1 MTQHS
6 LCSES
11 GQPGSQPRG
20 PAKNEDLERFSSTAE
35 ALKVLTATL
44 DGGGAWKQ
52 LIDQIRVK
60 PPLGGSGI
68 ARKDLQ
74 TIKQVNN
81 Q

>member
-20 PAKNEDLERFSSTAE
+20 PARNEGLGRFSSTAE
-35 ALKVLTATL
+35 ALKVLTVML

-52 LIDQIRVK
+52 LVDQIRVK
-60 PPLGGSGI
+60 PPLG
-68 ARKDLQ
+68 Q
-74 TIKQVNN
+74 E
-81 Q
+81 